1 MRRCQ
6 RGAPAGRIPLS
17 GRKLVVTTGGRRE
30 EREVGSVEEYR
41 RILLDDFGI
50 ELAKPD
56 VDRLMTAGVRP

>member
-1 MRRCQ
+1 V
-6 RGAPAGRIPLS
+6 GRISLS
-17 GRKLVVTTGGRRE
+17 GRKFIVTTVGRRE
-30 EREVGSVEEYR
+30 EREVGSAKEYR